1 VTAQTYTEHHI
12 SRTRPE
18 ETTVA
23 ELDGALYAPSLV
35 EVTTRRLRAEILS
48 GELAPGQRLVEE
60 QIVQRFA
67 ISRAP
72 LREALRTLANQGL
85 VEQLPRRGSRVTEL
99 SERDVDELFD
109 LRSLL
114 ERHAVQLALPLSFD
128 RAGVDPL
135 AEVRLRLAEM
145 RRAAEAGDDLTEDD
159 AHRAF
164 HAAVVGLAGN
174 RQLDLALEPILL
186 RLQRPMAANLRRE
199 AAAVGWRAG
208 IERHERLLA
217 ALETNDPAA
226 VLGALDEHG
235 ARRFLTDQP
244 TIQAAAASG

>member
-1 VTAQTYTEHHI
+1 M
-12 SRTRPE
+12 P
-18 ETTVA
+18 
-23 ELDGALYAPSLV
+23 ELDAALYAPSLV

-48 GELAPGQRLVEE
+48 GELEPGQRLVEE

-85 VEQLPRRGSRVTEL
+85 VEHLPRRGSRVTAL
-99 SERDVDELFD
+99 SERDVDELFE
-109 LRSLL
+109 LRSVL
-114 ERHAVQLALPLSFD
+114 ERHAVQSALPL
-128 RAGVDPL
+128 AGGPGAD
-135 AEVRLRLAEM
+135 RLALVRQRLDEM
-145 RRAAEAGDDLTEDD
+145 RRADADGDELAKDD

-199 AAAVGWRAG
+199 AARLGQRAG
-208 IERHERLLA
+208 IERHERLLV
-217 ALETNDPAA
+217 ALETDQVDV
-226 VLGALDEHG
+226 VLRALEEHG
-235 ARRFLTDQP
+235 SRRFLGGDARP
-244 TIQAAAASG
+244 SPGPVASVAG